1 MRKLN
6 IYIKKIAITCL
17 IMSFPFLIF
26 SGCELKSDT
35 PIVGKIV
42 GLKSNEMF
50 KIDQHICSKTEYMIA
65 MLDMANQYKK
75 DFGENLDWQAKVDAN
90 TTIEEYVKEKVK
102 EDITVKYALAAMA
115 AKNDIVLSDTEK
127 TDVDSRALDYYG
139 SLTAE
144 EKSYTGATLQDVKG
158 LYTNYLLADKVY
170 SILTENVGDDISEED
185 ARVIKIQYI
194 VMNSSSTNVS
204 KIKSTFKEIKKVVE
218 GGYQDFSREAKQYSN
233 DDTIERTIK
242 KSEASKKYEL
252 EAFNLGKGKISNII
266 QDGNDYYLV
275 YCVDNYMKDKTS
287 ENKQDMVELAKE
299 QVFKEQYSKF
309 MEESENDFNNDE
321 WKKIEIYQ

>member
-1 MRKLN
+1 
-6 IYIKKIAITCL
+6 
-17 IMSFPFLIF
+17 
-26 SGCELKSDT
+26 
-35 PIVGKIV
+35 
-42 GLKSNEMF
+42 
-50 KIDQHICSKTEYMIA
+50 
-65 MLDMANQYKK
+65 
-75 DFGENLDWQAKVDAN
+75 
-90 TTIEEYVKEKVK
+90 
-102 EDITVKYALAAMA
+102 
-115 AKNDIVLSDTEK
+115 
-127 TDVDSRALDYYG
+127 
-139 SLTAE
+139 
-144 EKSYTGATLQDVKG
+144 
-158 LYTNYLLADKVY
+158 
-170 SILTENVGDDISEED
+170 
-185 ARVIKIQYI
+185 
-194 VMNSSSTNVS
+194 
-204 KIKSTFKEIKKVVE
+204 VVE